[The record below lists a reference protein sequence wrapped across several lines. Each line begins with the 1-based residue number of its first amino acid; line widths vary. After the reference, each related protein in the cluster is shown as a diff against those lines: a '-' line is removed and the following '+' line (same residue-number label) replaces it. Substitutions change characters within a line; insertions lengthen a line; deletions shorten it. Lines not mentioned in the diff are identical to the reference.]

1 MSGAEIAK
9 NLIENKVDS
18 KESTPS
24 FDIIKQ
30 LSSLESNV
38 KNGTQLDIF
47 KGLISTSNN
56 PEVKDKASESMKKV
70 GDILNIQVP
79 FLGSIWALFGT
90 KRPIDILWSKE
101 QRTNKKFLNGILK
114 FFWFKNGLEGLH
126 ESYITEQLK
135 WVDMDFGKNCFN
147 EYKKLSTTDISEDKK
162 TRNICGLEKMFTGV
176 KDEIK
181 TKIKDK
187 IPEDFENI
195 KTTLTKEFPN
205 NIDKININTVRMI
218 DPSLIIVEDKIE
230 KVDITKIQTQPE
242 KFIDAY
248 LKTTIRAFAQSG
260 DDFIASDNVNK
271 DTFTLALFGN
281 ITGEK
286 FFVEGVSLGLITP
299 ENQNTIDTNPTSNE
313 AISSNWEVKKETTD
327 YNSIVEVVIEKI
339 EWGYYNPK
347 TMNTKWMR
355 DSGETMMWIDRKHG
369 GSLNTSTAGK
379 EFWKIIDEDK
389 IKNPNAWKQRGYKG
403 WALESTLRWLAGQ
416 IIKPHYENLAKTY
429 LSEES
434 QKIVNSDGRLMFN
447 FIYSARNGARWFQRM
462 ATEINNK
469 VNWGI
474 KDTNILIKDIV
485 DWRIYKSGDNLI
497 AQWGRKIEDIVG
509 LVA

>member
-1 MSGAEIAK
+1 MSGPETAK
-9 NLIENKVDS
+9 NLVEKVVDT
-18 KESTPS
+18 KESTAP
-24 FDIIKQ
+24 FDVIKQ

-47 KGLISTSNN
+47 KGLLSTSNN
-56 PEVKDKASESMKKV
+56 PEIKDKASESMKKV
-70 GDILNIQVP
+70 GKILNIQVP

-90 KRPIDILWSKE
+90 KRPIEILGSKE
-101 QRTNKKFLNGILK
+101 QRSNKKFLNGILK
-114 FFWFKNGLEGLH
+114 FFWFNNGIEGLH

-147 EYKKLSTTDISEDKK
+147 EYKKLSTTDIPDDKK

-218 DPSLIIVEDKIE
+218 DPSLIITKDGIE
-230 KVDITKIQTQPE
+230 QINTTKLQAQPE
-242 KFIDAY
+242 KFIDTY
-248 LKTTIRAFAQSG
+248 LKTTIKAFAQSG
-260 DDFIASDNVNK
+260 DEFIASDNVNK

-286 FFVEGVSLGLITP
+286 FFVEGVNLGLITP
-299 ENQNTIDTNPTSNE
+299 ENQNNINTNPTNNE
-313 AISSNWEVKKETTD
+313 VISTNWEIKKENTD
-327 YNSIVEVVIEKI
+327 YNSIVEVVIAKI

-347 TMNTKWMR
+347 TMNTKWMK
-355 DSGETMMWIDRKHG
+355 DSGETMMGIDRKHG

-379 EFWKIIDEDK
+379 EFWKLIDEDK
-389 IKNPNAWKQRGYKG
+389 TKNPNAWKIRGYKW
-403 WALESTLRWLAGQ
+403 WALEATLRWLAGQ
-416 IIKPHYENLAKTY
+416 IIKPHYEELSKKY
-429 LSEES
+429 LSKES
-434 QKIVNSDGRLMFN
+434 QKLVNTDGRLLFN
-447 FIYSARNGARWFQRM
+447 FIYGARNGAGWFEKM
-462 ATEINNK
+462 ANEINTNVAK
-469 VNWGI
+469 GVVNTDNLTSNIVNW
-474 KDTNILIKDIV
+474 
-485 DWRIYKSGDNLI
+485 RIHESGNQLI

-509 LVA
+509 LA